1 MQEIHISGNEA
12 GQRLDKLLG
21 KFLSDAPKSFLYK
34 MMRKKNITLNGKKA
48 EGSEKLK
55 EGDCVK
61 LFLSDETIAKFS
73 GTVSDTAKAEQRVRQ
88 AAYRE
93 SEKADA
99 GNTL

>member
-48 EGSEKLK
+48 EPKLDSGSKLITK
-55 EGDCVK
+55 EN
-61 LFLSDETIAKFS
+61 LYEDENQRLLYPFS
-73 GTVSDTAKAEQRVRQ
+73 GQ
-88 AAYRE
+88 
-93 SEKADA
+93 
-99 GNTL
+99 

>member
-1 MQEIHISGNEA
+1 MQEIHISENEA

-61 LFLSDETIAKFS
+61 LFLSDETIAKIFWHCKRHRKS
-73 GTVSDTAKAEQRVRQ
+73 GAACTAGGVPG
-88 AAYRE
+88 
-93 SEKADA
+93 SEKADT